1 MDFNFVN
8 CFNSKIGKKNLTWEV
23 SALAAPDGTLYS
35 LGSDSK
41 LIGRIFELISFRMY
55 EKALA
60 DHDTALMR
68 KVQRRVIITSSIIIF
83 ASILAVIVIIATK
96 GFL

>member
-1 MDFNFVN
+1 M
-8 CFNSKIGKKNLTWEV
+8 T
-23 SALAAPDGTLYS
+23 
-35 LGSDSK
+35 
-41 LIGRIFELISFRMY
+41 SFKMY
-55 EKALA
+55 EKALV